1 MNLIELFKLS
11 FGALN
16 ERKVR
21 SGLTVLMVIIGVAL
35 MTSLNGLG
43 AGMNSFIDEQLGTLG
58 ANILIITPSEAGAA
72 FGPPTN
78 APETKLTSQTVQTIE
93 RVHGVEYVVPYYT
106 GTVTMRSSG
115 EEKTVT
121 IRGIDMSKTEYIAP
135 KSELESGSLV
145 SITDS
150 IGMVLGYYIAYPS
163 NLDKPLAKR
172 GQTVNVEYTIVESE
186 GGREKLTVEK
196 KSFQVKGIFKE
207 TGNMNFDNFAYISP
221 SAANALLN
229 KEGAYD
235 GIFVIT
241 RGADDNDAVEERI
254 RKIYGKNLG
263 IISPKALAETIK
275 DVMAQFTGFIGAVAL
290 VSMFVG
296 AVGIITTLYTSVM
309 ERTREIGLL
318 KAIGY
323 GNRTIL
329 IMFLTESIAIGLIGA
344 ILGLLTGVAG
354 AYALVQIIM
363 QTDPEAQA
371 SAQSGSPVSMSPVF
385 RPTDVFQ
392 VFLLAFILSI
402 IAGLYPAWRASRL
415 SPITALR
422 KE

>member
-21 SGLTVLMVIIGVAL
+21 SGLTVLMVVIGVAL

-43 AGMNSFIDEQLGTLG
+43 AGMDNFIDDQLGTLG
-58 ANILIITPSEAGAA
+58 ANILIITPSDSGTA
-72 FGPPTN
+72 FGPPQET
-78 APETKLTSQTVQTIE
+78 PETKLTSQTVQTIE
-93 RVHGVEYVVPYYT
+93 RVHGVEHVIPYYT
-106 GTVTMRSSG
+106 GVVTMRSSG

-121 IRGIDMSKTEYIAP
+121 IRGMDMDKIDYIAP
-135 KSELESGSLV
+135 NAELESGSLV
-145 SITDS
+145 STTDS
-150 IGMVLGYYIAYPS
+150 VGMNLGYYIAYPS
-163 NLDKPLAKR
+163 DLDKPFAKR
-172 GQTVNVEYTIVESE
+172 GQSVTVEYTLVEME
-186 GGREKLTVEK
+186 GDREKLVVEK
-196 KSFQVKGIFKE
+196 KSFQIKGIFNE
-207 TGNMNFDNFAYISP
+207 TGNMNLDNFAYISP
-221 SAANALLN
+221 AAANALFD
-229 KEGAYD
+229 KKGVYD
-235 GIFVIT
+235 GIYAIT
-241 RGADDNDAVEERI
+241 KDADDNEVVEERI
-254 RKIYGKNLG
+254 RKIYGKNIG

-323 GNRTIL
+323 SNRTIL
-329 IMFLTESIAIGLIGA
+329 IMFLTESIAIGLLGVV
-344 ILGLLTGVAG
+344 LGLLAGAGG
-354 AYALVQIIM
+354 AYALVQFLM
-363 QTDPEAQA
+363 QSDPEAQ
-371 SAQSGSPVSMSPVF
+371 SSSQSGATMSPVF
-385 RPTDVFQ
+385 RPTDVLE
-392 VFLLAFILSI
+392 VFLLAFILSV